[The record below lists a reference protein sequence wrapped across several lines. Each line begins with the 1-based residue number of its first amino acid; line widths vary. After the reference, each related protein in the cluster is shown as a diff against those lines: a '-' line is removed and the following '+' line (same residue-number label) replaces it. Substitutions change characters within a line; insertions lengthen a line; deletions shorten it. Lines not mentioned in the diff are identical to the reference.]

1 MQSQLLRC
9 SEHERL
15 GVALA
20 KMHQHAVGSMLIDCD
35 DGSTGLLTRSDL
47 IERVILPRLDLDVP
61 IAMVMTHPAHSL
73 PLESSV
79 LDAMHAM
86 MHWRIRHLPICSGAL
101 IVGVVS
107 EHDLLREQRNR
118 PDRLMLSIDRAD
130 CETALIEAAKQ
141 AAAIAG
147 QLHRQG
153 LDAVHIARTMSLLN
167 DALTRQAIMLVL
179 RTQAASGL
187 GADDWAWLALG
198 SEGRAEQTIVTD
210 QDNALILRDEAMI
223 PIWLERAEKINHLL
237 DRMGFPLCEG
247 AVMAM
252 NPSWCMSLDA
262 WLHEAQAWFRH
273 PSPKTILKAHIVLD
287 FRWIAGSR
295 KLVQAFEQGL
305 SRLLTQAKGEQG
317 LSAQT
322 AARQAWLQTM
332 LSDMLQRRIEP
343 MPAEWQF
350 RLGRILS
357 MFDQQRWQRDLKRQG
372 TSLIVDAT
380 RFLVLSKL
388 SLGQWMPH
396 GTVERLRWL
405 RCRDVISA
413 DESAALLDAF
423 EAMTSMRLE
432 QQIAMS
438 APQLQ
443 GQAAASVLRAAPGPN
458 RIDLLSLN
466 SHQRWQ
472 LRRHVQSTADFRERL
487 RLDFVV

>member
-1 MQSQLLRC
+1 
-9 SEHERL
+9 
-15 GVALA
+15 
-20 KMHQHAVGSMLIDCD
+20 
-35 DGSTGLLTRSDL
+35 
-47 IERVILPRLDLDVP
+47 
-61 IAMVMTHPAHSL
+61 
-73 PLESSV
+73 
-79 LDAMHAM
+79 
-86 MHWRIRHLPICSGAL
+86 
-101 IVGVVS
+101 
-107 EHDLLREQRNR
+107 
-118 PDRLMLSIDRAD
+118 
-130 CETALIEAAKQ
+130 
-141 AAAIAG
+141 
-147 QLHRQG
+147 
-153 LDAVHIARTMSLLN
+153 
-167 DALTRQAIMLVL
+167 
-179 RTQAASGL
+179 
-187 GADDWAWLALG
+187 
-198 SEGRAEQTIVTD
+198 
-210 QDNALILRDEAMI
+210 
-223 PIWLERAEKINHLL
+223 
-237 DRMGFPLCEG
+237 
-247 AVMAM
+247 
-252 NPSWCMSLDA
+252 
-262 WLHEAQAWFRH
+262 
-273 PSPKTILKAHIVLD
+273 
-287 FRWIAGSR
+287 
-295 KLVQAFEQGL
+295 
-305 SRLLTQAKGEQG
+305 
-317 LSAQT
+317 
-322 AARQAWLQTM
+322 M

-388 SLGQWMPH
+388 SPGQWMPH